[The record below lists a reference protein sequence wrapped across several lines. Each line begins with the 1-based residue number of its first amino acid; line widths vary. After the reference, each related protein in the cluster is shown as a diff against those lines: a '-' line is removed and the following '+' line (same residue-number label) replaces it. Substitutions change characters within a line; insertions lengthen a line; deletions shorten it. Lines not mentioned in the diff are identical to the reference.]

1 VLKGSATLVTG
12 GAVVDGKPIAP
23 EEIRGASIQG
33 GETRR
38 ISAGDVVV
46 IPSGVPHWFSDV
58 PAPLDYYV
66 MEPSGE

>member
-1 VLKGSATLVTG
+1 
-12 GAVVDGKPIAP
+12 
-23 EEIRGASIQG
+23 
-33 GETRR
+33 
-38 ISAGDVVV
+38 VVV